1 MSDVLASQT
10 HASLERNR
18 ETDVATVIDKWTKVV
33 PRKDV
38 VEPTHNSS
46 APTIAQTRSA
56 ESKVSISHRGTV
68 PSGNG
73 VRIAI
78 QSKGRVLL
86 FDAFEL
92 VAIEAQGNYMLL
104 RRQTCSH
111 LLRRSISKIRRWGS
125 MVSYVFI
132 DPSLLTVRTS
142 RKSASRSQGNVEFG
156 CDRVRRTTSV
166 GDTPLTFDCWLK
178 PGLTWIRDKVR
189 RTPSNKPNSA
199 GIHFDSGHSIAKAS
213 NNWVKS

>member
-10 HASLERNR
+10 HASLER
-18 ETDVATVIDKWTKVV
+18 TDVATVSDKWTEVV
-33 PRKDV
+33 PRRDV

-46 APTIAQTRSA
+46 APTIAQTRST

-92 VAIEAQGNYMLL
+92 VAIEAQGNYVLL
-104 RRQTCSH
+104 QRQTCSH
-111 LLRRSISKIRRWGS
+111 LLRRSISKIEQTLGQYGFVRIHRS
-125 MVSYVFI
+125 VLINSAHVEEVR
-132 DPSLLTVRTS
+132 SLLT
-142 RKSASRSQGNVEFG
+142 GE
-156 CDRVRRTTSV
+156 CRVRLRSGKTYNV
-166 GDTPLTFDCWLK
+166 GRRYIANLRLLAQAWLDT
-178 PGLTWIRDKVR
+178 
-189 RTPSNKPNSA
+189 
-199 GIHFDSGHSIAKAS
+199 DS
-213 NNWVKS
+213 